1 MIIDTILTGLTA
13 HTMNPDRPTARVI
26 GIHQGRIIGLDEEVA
41 DVRARQKLDLL
52 GACVVP
58 GFNDAHNHMAL
69 YGLTR
74 REIDLSDVRVR
85 TLEDLY
91 DAVAEQ
97 ARRTPEDQWLMGFG
111 YDQHRLGGHP
121 HRVVLDRL
129 APRHRVWLRHVS
141 GHLAVVNSRVLDGI
155 GPSAVERALSL
166 RGRIVTDDEGEP
178 TGLIEEGAIDLVR
191 ALTYPHSTAEL
202 AEAIGRANRDY
213 VREGITSCTEAGVGT
228 GWVGHSPIEV
238 AAYQQARSTGAL
250 DVRIQL
256 MVAHEA
262 LHVLDAHAD
271 DPAGARLDLG
281 LHTGFGDEW
290 LRLGAVKIFADGSLS
305 GRTAA
310 LSRNY
315 AGARAHRGELR
326 FTAGELARHVVQAH
340 ATGWQ
345 VAVHAL
351 GDRAIDVV
359 LDAFEAAQRAYPRT
373 DARPRIEHCGLTRP
387 DQLARLR
394 ALGVVPVPQ
403 AVFIERTGG
412 ALVTALGP
420 ERADWAHRHRSFL
433 DAGLTVPGS
442 SDRPIAPGSPLRG
455 IHAMVNR
462 TTDTGDVVGPGEVVS
477 PSQALYAYTMG
488 SAHAGFDE
496 RVKGSIEPGKLAD
509 LAVLER
515 DPTTVPPDTI
525 KDIAVLATLV
535 GGRFV
540 YDAPGFAVDAG
551 AAGEGASAR

>member
-1 MIIDTILTGLTA
+1 MFIDTILTGLTA
-13 HTMNPDRPTARVI
+13 HTMNPDRPTARAI
-26 GIHQGRIIGLDEEVA
+26 GLNQGRIIGLDEELA
-41 DVRARQKLDLL
+41 GVRARQTVDLF

-74 REIDLSDVRVR
+74 SEIDLSHSRIR

-91 DAVAEQ
+91 DAVAER
-97 ARRTPEDQWLMGFG
+97 ARHMPEDQWLMGFG
-111 YDQHRLGGHP
+111 YDQNRLGGHP
-121 HRVVLDRL
+121 HRVVLDQI

-141 GHLAVVNSRVLDGI
+141 GHLAVVNSRVLKGI
-155 GPSAVERALSL
+155 GPSAVERAVAV
-166 RGRIVTDDEGEP
+166 RGRIVTDDGGEP
-178 TGLIEEGAIDLVR
+178 TGLVEEGAIDLIR
-191 ALTYPHSTAEL
+191 ALAYPHSTAEL
-202 AEAIGRANRDY
+202 TEAVIRASRDY
-213 VREGITSCTEAGVGT
+213 VREGITSSTEAGVGT

-238 AAYQQARSTGAL
+238 AAYQQARAMGAL

-262 LHVLDAHAD
+262 LHELDTHAT
-271 DPAGARLDLG
+271 DPPGSRLDLG

-310 LSRNY
+310 LSQDYVGTRNQ
-315 AGARAHRGELR
+315 RGELR
-326 FTAGELARHVVQAH
+326 FEAEELTRRVVWAH

-394 ALGVVPVPQ
+394 ALGVIPVPQ
-403 AVFIERTGG
+403 AVFVERSGSAVVAAVG
-412 ALVTALGP
+412 R
-420 ERADWAHRHRSFL
+420 ERAGWAHRHRTFL

-442 SDRPIAPGSPLRG
+442 SDRPFASGAPLRG

-462 TTDTGDVVGPGEVVS
+462 TTDTGDVLGKGEVIS
-477 PSQALYAYTMG
+477 PWEALYAYTLG
-488 SAHAGFDE
+488 SARAGFDE
-496 RVKGSIEPGKLAD
+496 GAKGSIEPGKLAD

-515 DPTTVPPDTI
+515 DPTIVPPDTI
-525 KDIAVLATLV
+525 KDISVLATLV

-540 YDAPGFAVDAG
+540 YDAAGFAAD
-551 AAGEGASAR
+551 EGLADGIVSPK